1 MSPPYD
7 PVTKWFP
14 VAPGVY
20 ETLHPATPVET
31 VEIVQLADEKVPDES
46 ETKPTLPMGVTLPP
60 LEESA
65 IVAVQL
71 EAWLTTTGLVQTTAV
86 EVVRGLTVTLAAA
99 LMLPLCV
106 ESPL

>member
-14 VAPGVY
+14 VTPGVY

-31 VEIVQLADEKVPDES
+31 VEVVQLAEEKVPDKS

-60 LEESA
+60 LEESV
-65 IVAVQL
+65 ILAVQL
-71 EAWLTTTGLVQTTAV
+71 DAWFTTTGLVQVIAV
-86 EVVRGLTVTLAAA
+86 EVVR
-99 LMLPLCV
+99 
-106 ESPL
+106 